1 MCHCGRCFFNFDDD
15 GYGGYGYGSDYSSD
29 YGGEEDYYDMM
40 MEHYLGVFGGRK
52 AGKGNAREKSDAALL
67 REHTARDRFK
77 ELADATP
84 ANCSGAPQ
92 KFELLP
98 PAFHL
103 TNPCWR
109 DFRNHVALREGWTAT
124 RRLATPDAATPP
136 NANDSSAN
144 ATAPPAS
151 QGASSKAPK
160 KG

>member
-84 ANCSGAPQ
+84 ANCSGTFPPLCLSVSADRFRTSPRSATHKMRFLDLETRAQ
-92 KFELLP
+92 LPALPKPRTRIPPPHPSRWDGLQDKLL
-98 PAFHL
+98 
-103 TNPCWR
+103 N
-109 DFRNHVALREGWTAT
+109 
-124 RRLATPDAATPP
+124 
-136 NANDSSAN
+136 
-144 ATAPPAS
+144 
-151 QGASSKAPK
+151 
-160 KG
+160 